1 MQKME
6 TFRIHL
12 WIGNEEVKTKT
23 YAEVKDPGR
32 LSEVVGEVAQGTEQ
46 HVDQAVRAAHQAF
59 LSWRNTDLA
68 ERSALL
74 NQAADLLQQEG
85 PALANILSREAGMLI
100 SSYRG
105 EAVRASNIIRSTVVN
120 AQSFFAPKVV
130 EDENSWV
137 SVEKRPLGVIAAI
150 IPWNVPLMLTMQK
163 LAPIL
168 VTGNTIVIKPSPF
181 ASIGVSLI
189 LQKMSELFPP
199 GVINVIHGDGQ
210 AGAALTTHPL
220 VRKISFTGGG
230 STAKSVMKSAA
241 SSLKRVHFEL
251 GGNDPA
257 IVLEDANLEVAM
269 TKIATSAFM
278 RSGQLC
284 VAIKRVYIPEKLY
297 DAACELVVAHANN
310 YKIGYG
316 LDENT
321 TFGPVNNRGQ
331 YAYVKELV
339 ERAKNSSAT
348 VLELGTKLEPD
359 NWNNGY
365 YLNPTVV
372 INPEQDQ
379 EIVTCE
385 QFGPVLPLVKYRS
398 EDEVIHLANNT
409 EYGLGSSVW
418 SSDFEHAVRVA
429 RRIEAGMTSIN
440 GSGLSALGHQ
450 HIPFGGVKQSGIGR
464 ENTEI
469 GLSEFIEYHGI
480 NIHKS

>member
-12 WIGNEEVKTKT
+12 WIGNEEVKTDT

-32 LSEVVGEVAQGTEQ
+32 LSEVVGEVAQGSEQ

-85 PALANILSREAGMLI
+85 PALASILSREAGMLV

-105 EAVRASNIIRSTVVN
+105 EALRASNIIRTTVVN
-120 AQSFFAPKVV
+120 AQSFFKPKVV
-130 EDENSWV
+130 EDESSWV

-181 ASIGVSLI
+181 ASIGVSII

-230 STAKSVMKSAA
+230 STAKAVMKSAA

-269 TKIATSAFM
+269 KKIATLAFM

-297 DAACELVVAHANN
+297 DAACELVVAHANS
-310 YKIGYG
+310 YQIGYG

-331 YAYVKELV
+331 YTYVKELV

-348 VLELGTKLEPD
+348 VLELGTKLEPN

-398 EDEVIHLANNT
+398 EEEVIHLANNT